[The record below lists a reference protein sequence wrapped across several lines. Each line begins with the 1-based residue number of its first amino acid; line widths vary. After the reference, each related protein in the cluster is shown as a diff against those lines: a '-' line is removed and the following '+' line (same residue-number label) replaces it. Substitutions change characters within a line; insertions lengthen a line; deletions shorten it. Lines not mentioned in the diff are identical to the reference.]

1 MAAGLIETEGLSKD
15 YAVGSQAVHALV
27 DFSVRIDRGEFVA
40 IMGPSGSGKSTCMH
54 LLGCL
59 ETATSGRYVFDGD
72 DVSRLSRDELAYT
85 RNRKVGFVFQTFNL
99 LPRATALSN
108 VELPLVYARMGRQE
122 RRKRAA
128 AALEAVGL
136 GDRAHHGPTQLSG
149 GEMQRVAIARALVNE
164 PALVLADEP
173 TGALD
178 TRTGSE
184 IMALLGDLNRRGVTV
199 VIVTHDPE
207 IARFAKRVLRFRDG
221 SLIGDQAGAPAALRS
236 EARAPALGGGEQ

>member
-1 MAAGLIETEGLSKD
+1 MTAGLIETEGLSKD
-15 YAVGSQAVHALV
+15 YVVGSQAVHALV
-27 DFSVRIDRGEFVA
+27 DLSVRIDRGEFVA

-108 VELPLVYARMGRQE
+108 VELPLVYARQGRKE

-128 AALEAVGL
+128 AALDAVGL
-136 GDRAHHGPTQLSG
+136 GDRAHHRPAQLSG

-164 PALVLADEP
+164 PVLVLADEP

-184 IMALLGDLNRRGVTV
+184 IMSLLRDLNRRGVTV

-207 IARFAKRVLRFRDG
+207 IARFANRILRFRDG
-221 SLIGDQAGAPAALRS
+221 SLIGDDAAAPTALRS
-236 EARAPALGGGEQ
+236 EARAPAMGGSEE

>member
-136 GDRAHHGPTQLSG
+136 GDRAHHGPAQLSG

-178 TRTGSE
+178 TRTGAE
-184 IMALLGDLNRRGVTV
+184 IMALLADLNRGGVTV

-207 IARFAKRVLRFRDG
+207 IARFANRVLRFRDG